1 MKRFLNHNYI
11 FTPII
16 TDAGMELDN
25 AIRQLNA
32 IEKEKIL
39 LSFTG
44 AVTSEFL
51 ASVLQIIESKL
62 NFMEVD
68 GKTKKKVF
76 YVLIECAQNLYH
88 HIEEK
93 NNYPLKVNEAFLVI
107 LKDNSNFIIKT
118 GNYIDI
124 ESSEI
129 LSLRLDKINNLDKV
143 GLKQLYLETL
153 SDGNL
158 SEKGTAGLGF
168 IDIARKSEN
177 KLKYEFIPVDDKYK
191 FFNLEI
197 KI

>member
-1 MKRFLNHNYI
+1 
-11 FTPII
+11 
-16 TDAGMELDN
+16 MELDN

-44 AVTSEFL
+44 VVTSEFL

-68 GKTKKKVF
+68 VTTKKKVF
-76 YVLIECAQNLYH
+76 NVLIECTQNLYH

-93 NNYPLKVNEAFLVI
+93 NDYPLKVNEAFLVI

-143 GLKQLYLETL
+143 GLKQLYLEAL

>member
-1 MKRFLNHNYI
+1 
-11 FTPII
+11 
-16 TDAGMELDN
+16 MELDN
-25 AIRQLNA
+25 AIRQLNT
-32 IEKEKIL
+32 INKENIL

-44 AVTSEFL
+44 VVTSEFL

-68 GKTKKKVF
+68 SKKKKKVF
-76 YVLIECAQNLYH
+76 NVLIECSQNLYH

-93 NNYPLKVNEAFLVI
+93 NDYPLKVNEAFLVI
-107 LKDNSNFIIKT
+107 MKDNSNFIIKT

-129 LSLRLDKINNLDKV
+129 LFLKLEKINNLDKV
-143 GLKQLYLETL
+143 GLKQLYLESL

-168 IDIARKSEN
+168 IEIARKSEN

-191 FFNLEI
+191 FFKLEI